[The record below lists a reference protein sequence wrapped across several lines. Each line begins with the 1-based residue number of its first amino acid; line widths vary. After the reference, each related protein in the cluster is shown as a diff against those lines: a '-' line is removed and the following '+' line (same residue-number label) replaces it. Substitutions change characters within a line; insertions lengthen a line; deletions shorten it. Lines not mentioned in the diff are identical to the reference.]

1 MKIENILKWIGYS
14 LLFIVLVGWGTYYRL
29 SKRDE
34 SRSTVS
40 TSSPTQIKFG
50 VMQIITINKIT
61 PVEVEIFD
69 GENQSNIVIGQMDEN
84 TPYAYHYNRGL
95 PNEDKGVVPAYK
107 DCARLGFKPNLQR
120 YGLVKVE
127 LSLPKDAPM
136 ESAQLYYI
144 IKKK

>member
-1 MKIENILKWIGYS
+1 METVAKIIGSLILS
-14 LLFIVLVGWGTYYRL
+14 LLLLFGIYTYRT
-29 SKRDE
+29 SDKDAE
-34 SRSTVS
+34 GGV

-50 VMQIITINKIT
+50 VMQIITVNKIT
-61 PVEVEIFD
+61 PVEVPIFD
-69 GENQSNIVIGQMDEN
+69 GENPSNIVIGQMDEN
-84 TPYAYHYNRGL
+84 TPYAYCYNCGL

-127 LSLPKDAPM
+127 LSLPPDAPM

>member
-1 MKIENILKWIGYS
+1 MKIRDILKWIGVS
-14 LLFIVLVGWGTYYRL
+14 LVLVVLICWGIYRRQANKKEGI
-29 SKRDE
+29 SDP
-34 SRSTVS
+34 
-40 TSSPTQIKFG
+40 SPTTQIKFG

-61 PVEVEIFD
+61 PVEVQIFD

-107 DCARLGFKPNLQR
+107 DIAKLGFKPNLQR

-144 IKKK
+144 IKKKL